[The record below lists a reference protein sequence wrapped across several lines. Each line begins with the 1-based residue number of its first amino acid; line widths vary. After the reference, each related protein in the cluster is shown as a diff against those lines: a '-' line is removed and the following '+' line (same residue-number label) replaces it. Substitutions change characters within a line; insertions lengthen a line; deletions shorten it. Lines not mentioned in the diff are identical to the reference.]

1 MECKRH
7 GNLFVVSGPSGAGKG
22 AICARLTSET
32 NTMLSVSMTTRA
44 PRENETEGLSYY
56 FVDKERFRTIL
67 GEDGF
72 IEHAEVYGEY
82 YGTPKAPVIKSLD
95 EGRDV
100 ILEIEVKGAMQV
112 KEHMPE
118 AILVFILAPS
128 LGELRKRI
136 INRGTETAERVERR
150 LERVNMEISQIGRYD
165 YLVINDDL
173 ARATGDM
180 LAIMLAERLR
190 VKEDTEKIIEKY
202 SSGDII

>member
-1 MECKRH
+1 
-7 GNLFVVSGPSGAGKG
+7 
-22 AICARLTSET
+22 
-32 NTMLSVSMTTRA
+32 MLSVSMTTRA

>member
-1 MECKRH
+1 
-7 GNLFVVSGPSGAGKG
+7 
-22 AICARLTSET
+22 
-32 NTMLSVSMTTRA
+32 MLSVSMTTRA
-44 PRENETEGLSYY
+44 PRENETEGQSYF
-56 FVDKERFRTIL
+56 FVDKERFRAIL
-67 GEDGF
+67 DEDGF

-82 YGTPKAPVIKSLD
+82 YGTPKAPVNKSLD

-128 LGELRKRI
+128 LNELRNRI
-136 INRGTETAERVERR
+136 VSRGTETPEKVERR

-180 LAIMLAERLR
+180 HAIMLAERLR
-190 VKEDTEKIIEKY
+190 VNEDTEKLIEKY